1 MLVSTK
7 SLSIF
12 ISLNTFLICLAL
24 LQAFLIEQFIYNNV
38 INIFNIFLIFIAR
51 NYTLLYFVNTLSND
65 KPLISNDMQIVPK
78 EDYNYEFDMNV
89 ISSTTIET
97 LTHVIIKGYYSF
109 DASNM
114 IYFDLACF
122 IPISF
127 MFELIFDL
135 FHYIGHR
142 TLHSA
147 YLYKY
152 IHKKH
157 HKFQHPTTII
167 TFYQDPIDII
177 TTNSL
182 PVILTLSIIP
192 RLSYFQFSLIIIYK
206 TYGEIC
212 GHLGK
217 KCYPTGSFCQFIWIP
232 KLLNI
237 ELYTE
242 EHDLHHSL
250 NNCNYSKRFSLWDK
264 AFGTFKSCQQLS

>member
-1 MLVSTK
+1 MLVSKK
-7 SLSIF
+7 SLNIF
-12 ISLNTFLICLAL
+12 IYLNTFLICLAL
-24 LQAFLIEQFIYNNV
+24 LQCFSIEQLIYTFYIHKV
-38 INIFNIFLIFIAR
+38 FNIFIIFTAR
-51 NYTLLYFVNTLSND
+51 NYLLLYFVNTLSKD
-65 KPLISNDMQIVPK
+65 KKLISDDMSIVLK
-78 EDYNYEFDMNV
+78 EDYNYEFDIHL
-89 ISSTTIET
+89 ISTTTIET
-97 LTHVIIKGYYSF
+97 ITHVIINTNYSF
-109 DASNM
+109 NTNNI
-114 IYFDLACF
+114 IYDLVYF

-127 MFELIFDL
+127 LFELMFDL

-142 TLHSA
+142 TLHSK

-177 TTNSL
+177 ITNSL
-182 PVILTLSIIP
+182 PIILTLSIIP
-192 RLSYFQFSLIIIYK
+192 KLSYFQFSLIIIYK

-212 GHLGK
+212 GHSGK
-217 KCYPTGSFCQFIWIP
+217 KCYPTSSFGQFIWLP

-264 AFGTFKSCQQLS
+264 VFGTFRSAY

>member
-1 MLVSTK
+1 MLTISKK
-7 SLSIF
+7 SIRIF
-12 ISLNTFLICLAL
+12 LFLNTFLICLSL
-24 LQAFLIEQFIYNNV
+24 LQGFLIELLIYTCYINKA
-38 INIFNIFLIFIAR
+38 INIFVIFTTR
-51 NYTLLYFVNTLSND
+51 NYFLLYFINLLSKD
-65 KPLISNDMQIVPK
+65 KPRISNNTEIMPK
-78 EDYNYEFDMNV
+78 EDYKYEFDINV
-89 ISSTTIET
+89 LSSATIET
-97 LTHVIIKGYYSF
+97 ITHIIINNNYSF
-109 DASNM
+109 NSNN
-114 IYFDLACF
+114 IYIDLVYF

-127 MFELIFDL
+127 LFELIFDL

-142 TLHSA
+142 TLHSKH
-147 YLYKY
+147 LYKY

-177 TTNSL
+177 TTNSI
-182 PVILTLSIIP
+182 PIILTLSIIP
-192 RLSYFQFSLIIIYK
+192 KLSYFQFNSIIIYK
-206 TYGEIC
+206 TYSEIC

-217 KCYPTGSFCQFIWIP
+217 KCYPTSSFSQFIWLP

-264 AFGTFKSCQQLS
+264 LFGTFKPSH